1 MELDTNVI
9 ETELIKANITDQV
22 INKMR
27 EDYLPL
33 KVKDIYDK
41 PGFEAVTTARKD
53 VKKFRVNV
61 EKILKLVRQPALEF
75 QKAVVAKEKEVVA
88 KISEIEDYL
97 TSQEDIYNRKVEE
110 VKTLTPDEQDREMLA
125 ILKKQIDGI
134 KFPELQ
140 TDSAKQVGIQV
151 KLLLNQASLLIIIN
165 K

>member
-1 MELDTNVI
+1 MELDTKVI

-22 INKMR
+22 ISKMR

-61 EKILKLVRQPALEF
+61 EKILKLVRQPALDF
-75 QKAVVAKEKEVVA
+75 QKSVVAKEKEVVA

-97 TSQEDIYNRKVEE
+97 TSQEDIFNRKVEE
-110 VKTLTPDEQDREMLA
+110 VKILTPDEQDKEMLT

-140 TDSAKQVGIQV
+140 TDKAKEIGIQV
-151 KLLLNQASLLIIIN
+151 KLLLNNASVLIN
-165 K
+165 